1 MSKDL
6 TMHEAIA
13 DNMIALVN
21 AADGMD
27 RQSFARLL
35 QRVALRLAANGGKLD
50 SETLSTACTPDSQKV
65 GVSTT
70 DFLCEGFWAYPQ
82 QAHSDGLSPIPR
94 P

>member
-13 DNMIALVN
+13 DSMIALVN

-27 RQSFARLL
+27 QQSFARLL
-35 QRVALRLAANGGKLD
+35 ESVALQLAAKGCKLD
-50 SETLSTACTPDSQKV
+50 SKTLSTACEPDSQKV
-65 GVSTT
+65 GLSTT
-70 DFLCEGFWAYPQ
+70 DFLCEGFWDYAQ
-82 QAHSDGLSPIPR
+82 QVHLDGLSPLPR